1 MEQEIIKILKNINP
15 YVEFDSDTDLIE
27 NEVIDS
33 LGVLLLLTEI
43 EKKYGIVISME
54 RLEPDNLRT
63 VKRITNWVAG
73 LI

>member
-43 EKKYGIVISME
+43 EKKYRIVISME